1 MANKLIYQVKIEEDI
16 KIIEMLLNRIYVV
29 SRTEDMMIHE
39 KLEELHK
46 GIDDL
51 KRFVQEGE

>member
-51 KRFVQEGE
+51 KRFI

>member
-1 MANKLIYQVKIEEDI
+1 MANKLIYQVIIEEDI

-39 KLEELHK
+39 KLEEQHK

-51 KRFVQEGE
+51 KRFV

>member
-1 MANKLIYQVKIEEDI
+1 MPNKLIYQVKIEEDI
-16 KIIEMLLNRIYVV
+16 KIIELLLNRIYVV

-51 KRFVQEGE
+51 KRLVQEG

>member
-1 MANKLIYQVKIEEDI
+1 MPNKLIYQVKIEEDI
-16 KIIEMLLNRIYVV
+16 KIIELLLNRIYVV

-51 KRFVQEGE
+51 KRLV